1 MLDNFLIDKHVLAAL
16 EEDIGFGD
24 ITTDNLVKEG
34 DFLIA
39 KLNTRSDGIL
49 CGTKVFERVF
59 KLLSEKVNITF
70 YKKDGDKIQ
79 AGDTVALIDGPADAV
94 LKGERTALNYI
105 QRMSGIATETKKYQD
120 KIGDYKAKIS
130 DTRKTTPNFRIFE
143 KYSVFIGGACIHR
156 FNLADCSMIK
166 DRKKRTETAYSIVR
180 VMGDI
185 INSKDQSDAKSRN
198 NDDFWHKLWDHL
210 HIMSDYSLDVDSPFP
225 KPEKDFSMKNVEK
238 PSYNTRNNIRFRTYG
253 INMQHLIEKVSSYPE
268 EVRKEYAPILA
279 NHLKMMYLSY
289 NRNSVNDILI
299 RHQISE
305 LSDGRIEIPEDFDFT
320 TTKELLNTASQN
332 SAPQPAPGKKKKK
345 KKKKKAAAV

>member
-1 MLDNFLIDKHVLAAL
+1 MSNFNVLLQTDGRIQNLCTFAFRKLYFTTFSIMEYNTKRNKLIIR
-16 EEDIGFGD
+16 EYG
-24 ITTDNLVKEG
+24 
-34 DFLIA
+34 
-39 KLNTRSDGIL
+39 R
-49 CGTKVFERVF
+49 
-59 KLLSEKVNITF
+59 NIQ
-70 YKKDGDKIQ
+70 KM
-79 AGDTVALIDGPADAV
+79 V
-94 LKGERTALNYI
+94 E
-105 QRMSGIATETKKYQD
+105 
-120 KIGDYKAKIS
+120 
-130 DTRKTTPNFRIFE
+130 
-143 KYSVFIGGACIHR
+143 H
-156 FNLADCSMIK
+156 CSMIE

-185 INSKDQSDAKSRN
+185 INSKDQSDAKNRS

-268 EVRKEYAPILA
+268 KVRKEYAPILA